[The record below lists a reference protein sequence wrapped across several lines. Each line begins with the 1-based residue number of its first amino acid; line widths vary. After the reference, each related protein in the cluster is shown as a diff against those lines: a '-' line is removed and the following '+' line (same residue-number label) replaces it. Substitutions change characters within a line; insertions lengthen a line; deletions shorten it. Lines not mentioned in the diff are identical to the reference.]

1 MTKALGKGGQS
12 QAESQLGWDRSTIRK
27 GLHEL
32 EAGIRCEDNFAGR
45 GRKPAEDHLPNLLKD
60 IDEIVGDQSQIDKTF
75 STCRLY
81 TRLTAKEVRRQLRK
95 TKGYSDSQLP
105 TEETIRVKLNQLGYH
120 LRPVIKNRPEKKIPE
135 TDAIFDQLNQVHKEA
150 VTDETIL
157 RISLDAKATV
167 NIGPFCRGG
176 VSRVEVSAV
185 DHDFAPDE
193 KLTPFGIFRPDC
205 NQLYLYLTPGRITSD
220 FIADCLLDFWAKT
233 KAQLPK
239 VKTLLINSDNGP
251 ECQSRRTQF
260 MNRITEFADEQKLEI
275 HLAYYPP
282 YHSKYNPIERVFGVL
297 EQHWNGSLL
306 DSVQTVINFAKTM
319 SYNGVAP
326 VVQWVQKAYQT
337 GIRLTAKQMEKLEER
352 FERFE
357 QLPKWFVKI
366 APIFA

>member
-1 MTKALGKGGQS
+1 
-12 QAESQLGWDRSTIRK
+12 
-27 GLHEL
+27 
-32 EAGIRCEDNFAGR
+32 
-45 GRKPAEDHLPNLLKD
+45 
-60 IDEIVGDQSQIDKTF
+60 
-75 STCRLY
+75 
-81 TRLTAKEVRRQLRK
+81 
-95 TKGYSDSQLP
+95 
-105 TEETIRVKLNQLGYH
+105 
-120 LRPVIKNRPEKKIPE
+120 
-135 TDAIFDQLNQVHKEA
+135 
-150 VTDETIL
+150 
-157 RISLDAKATV
+157 
-167 NIGPFCRGG
+167 
-176 VSRVEVSAV
+176 
-185 DHDFAPDE
+185 
-193 KLTPFGIFRPDC
+193 
-205 NQLYLYLTPGRITSD
+205 
-220 FIADCLLDFWAKT
+220 
-233 KAQLPK
+233 
-239 VKTLLINSDNGP
+239 
-251 ECQSRRTQF
+251 